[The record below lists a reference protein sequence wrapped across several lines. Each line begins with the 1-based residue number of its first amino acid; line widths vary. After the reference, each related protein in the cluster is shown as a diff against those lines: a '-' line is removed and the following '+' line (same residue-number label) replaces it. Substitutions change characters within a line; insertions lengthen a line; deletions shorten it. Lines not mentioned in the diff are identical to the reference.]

1 MLAKELIAKLIEGA
15 TTPERTCDTVKSGGE
30 DRELHK
36 VAVTMFAT
44 VDLVKEVSEWG
55 ADMLIVHEPTYY
67 DHLENMA
74 KTPVTDAKREFIEK
88 SGLVIY
94 RYHDHMHTKPND
106 EITEGEV
113 HYLGLKGKIEK
124 TPYYA
129 SYIMTLDEPIS
140 ALDIAKLMES
150 ELGIKH
156 VKIAGARECKAKCIA
171 LCFGTPGGVFNL
183 LCDEKID
190 MLLVG
195 EACEWQVAE
204 YARDAAALGFNKS
217 LIVMGHIGSE
227 RDGMRLLTERL
238 AAAHTDIEFKYF
250 ECGEVYSYTDEGQK

>member
-1 MLAKELIAKLIEGA
+1 MKAYELIEEINKGG
-15 TTPERTCDTVKSGGE
+15 TTPKVTCDTVKSGDAE
-30 DRELHK
+30 VELSR
-36 VAVTMFAT
+36 VAISMFAT
-44 VDLVKEVSEWG
+44 VDVVRRASEWG
-55 ADMLIVHEPTYY
+55 ANMLIVHEPTYY